1 MAPARQ
7 NALTVFVTSVTD
19 NLGRAT
25 RASYDELNRPSRIV
39 GPAYTDRSPGS
50 PTFNTQ
56 ICPVTRSFYDTLG
69 RLTHVSAGY
78 TPGPGGVCGG
88 PAQDLVWP
96 QMTYAYDDFGRK
108 LKDID
113 GLNRAWVYRYDA
125 NNNLVQATDPRGQ
138 STTLTYGYGG
148 EQSTQRMRPGR

>member
-7 NALTVFVTSVTD
+7 NALTVFVTSITD

-25 RASYDELNRPSRIV
+25 RTSYDELNRPFRIV

-56 ICPVTRSFYDTLG
+56 ICPVTLNFYDMLG
-69 RLTHVSAGY
+69 RLTQMSAGY

-88 PAQDLVWP
+88 AAQDLVWP
-96 QMTYAYDDFGRK
+96 QMSYAYDDFRQE
-108 LKDID
+108 
-113 GLNRAWVYRYDA
+113 A
-125 NNNLVQATDPRGQ
+125 
-138 STTLTYGYGG
+138 
-148 EQSTQRMRPGR
+148 